1 MQNILIYDVEAKRI
15 DKICDKYD
23 VTEAELIEALLD
35 NVTDDELDEI
45 MH

>member
-15 DKICDKYD
+15 DEICDKYD
-23 VTEAELIEALLD
+23 VTEAELIEVLLD

-45 MH
+45 L